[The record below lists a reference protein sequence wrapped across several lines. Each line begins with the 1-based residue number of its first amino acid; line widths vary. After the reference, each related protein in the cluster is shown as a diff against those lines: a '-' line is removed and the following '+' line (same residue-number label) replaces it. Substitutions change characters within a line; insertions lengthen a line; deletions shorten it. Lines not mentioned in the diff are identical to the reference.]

1 MSFYEIAIKQNIDKL
16 IIDKSVLQFYM
27 DTLADNIKLLPIAT
41 TYLAS
46 LSSLPIMP
54 NHKDPFDRLII
65 ATAITDNLIIVSIDS
80 KFELYKELVTII
92 W

>member
-1 MSFYEIAIKQNIDKL
+1 
-16 IIDKSVLQFYM
+16 M